1 MYLAHSC
8 SNHLLLS
15 LDPGPEEAGA
25 HTVGSTDPHHRL
37 AEAQKMQCVSW
48 SLQVRAPRNS
58 CGTGMGEW
66 RGIRN
71 DCADFRLGIDSL
83 FILSDKQLEPSPQ
96 AVPTQQGVPKYEN
109 SSLSYYFPDVQS
121 SLPFINA
128 SFARV
133 THLTINLGI
142 GCSSCY
148 RYYLCL

>member
-1 MYLAHSC
+1 M
-8 SNHLLLS
+8 
-15 LDPGPEEAGA
+15 
-25 HTVGSTDPHHRL
+25 HTNGFMDPHCCL
-37 AEAQKMQCVSW
+37 AEVQKIKSVSW
-48 SLQVRAPRNS
+48 SSQVRAPHNS
-58 CGTGMGEW
+58 CGAGMGEW

-109 SSLSYYFPDVQS
+109 SPLSYYFPDVQS
-121 SLPFINA
+121 LLPFINA

-133 THLTINLGI
+133 THLTISSGT